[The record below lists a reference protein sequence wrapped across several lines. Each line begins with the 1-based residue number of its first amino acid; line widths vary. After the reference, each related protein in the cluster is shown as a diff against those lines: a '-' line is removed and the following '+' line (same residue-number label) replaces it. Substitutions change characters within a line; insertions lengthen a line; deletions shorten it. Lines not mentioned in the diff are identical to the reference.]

1 MIIDCIKCDKKFE
14 VNASL
19 IPDGGRTIQCGSC
32 NNVWFYKPKID
43 LSKSEIKTEILSPK
57 SKDPKSKDNVL
68 ENKKD
73 NQDNERSS
81 KIEETKNPENLTNLE
96 PEFNQLIEPS
106 SNELNNENKK
116 TTFNISKFLSYFL
129 VFLITFIALIIV
141 LDTFNSPLSSI
152 IPGLEIFLYNFFE
165 TLKDL
170 YLFIKNLL
178 S

>member
-32 NNVWFYKPKID
+32 NHVWFYKPEIEQYKNEIKVEITSPKYNNND
-43 LSKSEIKTEILSPK
+43 LEDKENDHANQKLSKTNEI
-57 SKDPKSKDNVL
+57 NNL
-68 ENKKD
+68 ENFA
-73 NQDNERSS
+73 N
-81 KIEETKNPENLTNLE
+81 T
-96 PEFNQLIEPS
+96 EPS
-106 SNELNNENKK
+106 SNELTNINKK
-116 TTFNISKFLSYFL
+116 TTFSVSKFLSYFL
-129 VFLITFIALIIV
+129 VFLITFIAMIIV
-141 LDTFNSPLSSI
+141 LDTFKSPLSSI

>member
-1 MIIDCIKCDKKFE
+1 MEELFNVALVIM
-14 VNASL
+14 
-19 IPDGGRTIQCGSC
+19 CGFINPKL
-32 NNVWFYKPKID
+32 NNLKMKYLKYY
-43 LSKSEIKTEILSPK
+43 PK
-57 SKDPKSKDNVL
+57 SNDNIL

-73 NQDNERSS
+73 DQDNEKSS
-81 KIEETKNPENLTNLE
+81 KTEETNNLE
-96 PEFNQLIEPS
+96 KFANTEASSHELI
-106 SNELNNENKK
+106 NENKK
-116 TTFNISKFLSYFL
+116 TTFSVSKFLSYFL

-141 LDTFNSPLSSI
+141 LDTFKSPLSSI

>member
-1 MIIDCIKCDKKFE
+1 MIINCIKCTKKFE

-19 IPDGGRTIQCGSC
+19 IPDNGRTIQCGSC
-32 NNVWFYKPKID
+32 NHVWFYKPKIEQ
-43 LSKSEIKTEILSPK
+43 SKNEISSPK
-57 SKDPKSKDNVL
+57 SNDDIL

-73 NQDNERSS
+73 DYTNE
-81 KIEETKNPENLTNLE
+81 KISETNKTINLKKFANT
-96 PEFNQLIEPS
+96 EPS
-106 SNELNNENKK
+106 SNELINENKK
-116 TTFNISKFLSYFL
+116 TTFSVSKFLSYFL

-141 LDTFNSPLSSI
+141 LDTFKSVLSSSF
-152 IPGLEIFLYNFFE
+152 PGLEIFLYNFFE

>member
-1 MIIDCIKCDKKFE
+1 MIIDCIKCTKKFE

-19 IPDGGRTIQCGSC
+19 IPDNGRTIQCGSC
-32 NNVWFYKPKID
+32 NHIWFYKPKIEQ
-43 LSKSEIKTEILSPK
+43 SKNEIKTEISSQK
-57 SKDPKSKDNVL
+57 SNNKVL
-68 ENKKD
+68 ENKKND
-73 NQDNERSS
+73 NLNEKLS
-81 KIEETKNPENLTNLE
+81 KTEDTSNLE
-96 PEFNQLIEPS
+96 NVANTGPTSVELI
-106 SNELNNENKK
+106 NENKK
-116 TTFNISKFLSYFL
+116 TTFSVSKFLSYFL

-141 LDTFNSPLSSI
+141 LDTFKSPLSSI

>member
-1 MIIDCIKCDKKFE
+1 MIINCIKCTKKFE

-19 IPDGGRTIQCGSC
+19 IPDNGRTIQCGSC
-32 NNVWFYKPKID
+32 NHVWFYKPEIEQ
-43 LSKSEIKTEILSPK
+43 SKNEISSPK
-57 SKDPKSKDNVL
+57 SNDDIL

-73 NQDNERSS
+73 DYTNE
-81 KIEETKNPENLTNLE
+81 KISETNKTINLKKFANT
-96 PEFNQLIEPS
+96 EPS
-106 SNELNNENKK
+106 SNELINENKK
-116 TTFNISKFLSYFL
+116 TTFSVSKFLSYFL

-141 LDTFNSPLSSI
+141 LDTFKSPLSSI
-152 IPGLEIFLYNFFE
+152 FPGVEIFLYNFFE

>member
-1 MIIDCIKCDKKFE
+1 MIIDCIKCTKKFE
-14 VNASL
+14 INASL
-19 IPDGGRTIQCGSC
+19 IPDNGRTIQCGSC
-32 NNVWFYKPKID
+32 NHVWFYKPKIY
-43 LSKSEIKTEILSPK
+43 LSKNEIKTEISSQK
-57 SKDPKSKDNVL
+57 SNNKVL

-73 NQDNERSS
+73 DNLNEKLS
-81 KIEETKNPENLTNLE
+81 KTEDTSNLE
-96 PEFNQLIEPS
+96 NVANTGPTSVELI
-106 SNELNNENKK
+106 NENKK
-116 TTFNISKFLSYFL
+116 TTFSVSKFLSYFL

-141 LDTFNSPLSSI
+141 LDTFKSPLSSI

>member
-1 MIIDCIKCDKKFE
+1 MIINCIKCTKKFE

-19 IPDGGRTIQCGSC
+19 IPDNGRTIQCGSC
-32 NNVWFYKPKID
+32 NHVWFYKPKIEQ
-43 LSKSEIKTEILSPK
+43 SKNEIKAEISSPK
-57 SKDPKSKDNVL
+57 SNDIVSENNKDDTLNKKLSKTEETSNL
-68 ENKKD
+68 ENVA
-73 NQDNERSS
+73 N
-81 KIEETKNPENLTNLE
+81 T
-96 PEFNQLIEPS
+96 EPS
-106 SNELNNENKK
+106 PDELINENKK
-116 TTFNISKFLSYFL
+116 TTFSVSKFLSYFL

-141 LDTFNSPLSSI
+141 LDTFKNPLSSI

>member
-1 MIIDCIKCDKKFE
+1 MLKKLMIIDCINCSKKFV

-19 IPDGGRTIQCGSC
+19 IPDNGRTIQCGSC
-32 NNVWFYKPKID
+32 NHVWFYKPKIEQ
-43 LSKSEIKTEILSPK
+43 SKNEIKAEINSPE
-57 SKDPKSKDNVL
+57 SNNNDL

-73 NQDNERSS
+73 DNLNEKLS
-81 KIEETKNPENLTNLE
+81 KIEDTSNLE
-96 PEFNQLIEPS
+96 KFTNTEPS
-106 SNELNNENKK
+106 SHELINENKK
-116 TTFNISKFLSYFL
+116 TTFSVSKFLSYFL

-141 LDTFNSPLSSI
+141 LDTFKSPLSSI

>member
-32 NNVWFYKPKID
+32 NHVWFYKLKIEQ
-43 LSKSEIKTEILSPK
+43 SKNEIKAEINSLESNNN
-57 SKDPKSKDNVL
+57 DL

-73 NQDNERSS
+73 NNLNEKLS
-81 KIEETKNPENLTNLE
+81 KTEDTSNLE
-96 PEFNQLIEPS
+96 NVANTEPS
-106 SNELNNENKK
+106 SNELTNKNKK
-116 TTFNISKFLSYFL
+116 TKFNISKFLSYFL

-141 LDTFNSPLSSI
+141 LDTFKSPLSSI

-165 TLKDL
+165 TLKDV
-170 YLFIKNLL
+170 YLLIKNLL

>member
-1 MIIDCIKCDKKFE
+1 MIIDCIKCYKKFE
-14 VNASL
+14 VNVSL
-19 IPDGGRTIQCGSC
+19 FPDGGRTIQCGSC
-32 NNVWFYKPKID
+32 NHVWFYKPKID
-43 LSKSEIKTEILSPK
+43 LSKSENKTEIS
-57 SKDPKSKDNVL
+57 SPKSKDNVL

-73 NQDNERSS
+73 DQDNERSS
-81 KIEETKNPENLTNLE
+81 KKEETKNLKNLANPE
-96 PEFNQLIEPS
+96 PEFNELIEPS
-106 SNELNNENKK
+106 SSELINENKK

-141 LDTFNSPLSSI
+141 LDTFKSPLTSI
-152 IPGLEIFLYNFFE
+152 FPGLEIFLYNFFE

>member
-1 MIIDCIKCDKKFE
+1 MIIDCINCSKKFE

-19 IPDGGRTIQCGSC
+19 IPDNGRTIQCGSC
-32 NNVWFYKPKID
+32 NHIWFYKPKIE
-43 LSKSEIKTEILSPK
+43 LSKNEIKTEISSPK
-57 SKDPKSKDNVL
+57 SKNNVL

-73 NQDNERSS
+73 DQDNQKSS
-81 KIEETKNPENLTNLE
+81 KTEETKKFENLNNT
-96 PEFNQLIEPS
+96 EPS
-106 SNELNNENKK
+106 SNELINENKK
-116 TTFNISKFLSYFL
+116 TTFSVSKFLSYFL

-141 LDTFNSPLSSI
+141 LDTFKSPLSSI

-165 TLKDL
+165 NLKDL

>member
-1 MIIDCIKCDKKFE
+1 MIIDCIRCTKKFE

-19 IPDGGRTIQCGSC
+19 IPDNGRTIQCGSC
-32 NNVWFYKPKID
+32 NHIWFYKSEIEQ
-43 LSKSEIKTEILSPK
+43 SKNEIKTEISSQK
-57 SKDPKSKDNVL
+57 SNNKVL
-68 ENKKD
+68 ENKED
-73 NQDNERSS
+73 DHANEKLS
-81 KIEETKNPENLTNLE
+81 KTEETINLE
-96 PEFNQLIEPS
+96 NVANTEPS
-106 SNELNNENKK
+106 SYELINENKK
-116 TTFNISKFLSYFL
+116 TTFSVSKFLSYFL

-141 LDTFNSPLSSI
+141 LDTFKTPLSSI

>member
-1 MIIDCIKCDKKFE
+1 MIIDCIKCAKKFE

-19 IPDGGRTIQCGSC
+19 IPDNGRTIQCGSC
-32 NNVWFYKPKID
+32 NHVWFYKPKIEQ
-43 LSKSEIKTEILSPK
+43 SKNEIKAEILALNLMIISWK
-57 SKDPKSKDNVL
+57 IKKMIKIMKNHQKQKRQKNL
-68 ENKKD
+68 ENLA
-73 NQDNERSS
+73 N
-81 KIEETKNPENLTNLE
+81 T
-96 PEFNQLIEPS
+96 EPS
-106 SNELNNENKK
+106 SNELINENKK
-116 TTFNISKFLSYFL
+116 TTFSVSKFLSYFL

-141 LDTFNSPLSSI
+141 LDTFKSPLSSI

>member
-1 MIIDCIKCDKKFE
+1 MIIDCINCSKKFE

-19 IPDGGRTIQCGSC
+19 IPDNGRTIQCGSC
-32 NNVWFYKPKID
+32 NHVWFYKPEIEQYKNEIKVEITSPKYNNND
-43 LSKSEIKTEILSPK
+43 LEDKENDHANQKLSKTNEI
-57 SKDPKSKDNVL
+57 NNL
-68 ENKKD
+68 ENFA
-73 NQDNERSS
+73 N
-81 KIEETKNPENLTNLE
+81 T
-96 PEFNQLIEPS
+96 EPS
-106 SNELNNENKK
+106 SNELTNKNKK
-116 TTFNISKFLSYFL
+116 TTFSVSKFLSYFL

-141 LDTFNSPLSSI
+141 LDTFKTPLSSI

>member
-19 IPDGGRTIQCGSC
+19 IPDNGRTIQCGTC
-32 NNVWFYKPKID
+32 NHVWFYKPKIEQ
-43 LSKSEIKTEILSPK
+43 SKNEIKAEVS
-57 SKDPKSKDNVL
+57 SSNSNNNVL
-68 ENKKD
+68 ENKED
-73 NQDNERSS
+73 DHANE
-81 KIEETKNPENLTNLE
+81 KLLKTDETKNT
-96 PEFNQLIEPS
+96 EPS
-106 SNELNNENKK
+106 SNELINEIKK
-116 TTFNISKFLSYFL
+116 TTFSVSKFLSYFL

-141 LDTFNSPLSSI
+141 LDTFKSPLSSI

-170 YLFIKNLL
+170 YLLIKNLL

>member
-32 NNVWFYKPKID
+32 NHVWFYKLKIEQ
-43 LSKSEIKTEILSPK
+43 SKNEIKAEINSPE
-57 SKDPKSKDNVL
+57 SNNNDL

-73 NQDNERSS
+73 NNLNEKLS
-81 KIEETKNPENLTNLE
+81 KTEDTSNLE
-96 PEFNQLIEPS
+96 NVANTEPS
-106 SNELNNENKK
+106 SNELTNKNKK
-116 TTFNISKFLSYFL
+116 TKFNISKFLSYFL

-141 LDTFNSPLSSI
+141 LDTFKSPLSSI

>member
-1 MIIDCIKCDKKFE
+1 MIIDCIKCTKKFE

-19 IPDGGRTIQCGSC
+19 IPDNGRTIQCGSC
-32 NNVWFYKPKID
+32 NHIWFYKPKIEQ
-43 LSKSEIKTEILSPK
+43 SKNEIKTEISSQK
-57 SKDPKSKDNVL
+57 SNNKVL

-73 NQDNERSS
+73 YNLNEKLS
-81 KIEETKNPENLTNLE
+81 KTEDTSNLE
-96 PEFNQLIEPS
+96 NVANAGLTSVELI
-106 SNELNNENKK
+106 NENKK
-116 TTFNISKFLSYFL
+116 TTFSVSKFLSYFL

-141 LDTFNSPLSSI
+141 LDTFKSPLSSI

>member
-1 MIIDCIKCDKKFE
+1 MIIDCIKCAKKFE

-32 NNVWFYKPKID
+32 NHIWFYKPKIEQ
-43 LSKSEIKTEILSPK
+43 SKNEIKTEISSQK
-57 SKDPKSKDNVL
+57 SNNKVL
-68 ENKKD
+68 ENK
-73 NQDNERSS
+73 QDDHANEKLS
-81 KIEETKNPENLTNLE
+81 KTEETINLE
-96 PEFNQLIEPS
+96 NVANTEPS
-106 SNELNNENKK
+106 SYELINENKK
-116 TTFNISKFLSYFL
+116 TTFSVSKFLSYFL

-141 LDTFNSPLSSI
+141 LDTFKTPLSNI
-152 IPGLEIFLYNFFE
+152 IPRLEIFLYNFFE